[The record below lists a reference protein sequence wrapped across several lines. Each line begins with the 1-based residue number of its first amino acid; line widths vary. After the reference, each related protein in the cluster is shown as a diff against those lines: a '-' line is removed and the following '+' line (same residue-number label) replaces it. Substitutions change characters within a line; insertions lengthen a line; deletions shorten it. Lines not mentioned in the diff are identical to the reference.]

1 MTNDY
6 DYVSKQIK
14 EMIGILL
21 DLRAFDKE
29 DIDNIISV
37 IKKALTRLD
46 EKVKQHDNITNIDDL
61 F

>member
-1 MTNDY
+1 MKNDY

-21 DLRAFDKE
+21 DLKAFDRE

-37 IKKALTRLD
+37 IQKALSRLD
-46 EKVKQHDNITNIDDL
+46 EKVKNHNKIIEMNDL

>member
-1 MTNDY
+1 MNRDY

-21 DLRAFDKE
+21 DLKAFDKE

-37 IKKALTRLD
+37 IQKALSRLD
-46 EKVKQHDNITNIDDL
+46 EKVKNHNKIIEMNDL

>member
-1 MTNDY
+1 MKNDY

-14 EMIGILL
+14 EMTGILL
-21 DLRAFDKE
+21 DLKAFDKE
-29 DIDNIISV
+29 DIDNIISI

>member
-14 EMIGILL
+14 EMVGILL
-21 DLRAFDKE
+21 DLKAFDRE

-37 IKKALTRLD
+37 IQKALSRLD
-46 EKVKQHDNITNIDDL
+46 EKVKNHNKIIEMNDL

>member
-1 MTNDY
+1 MKNDY

-21 DLRAFDKE
+21 DLKAFDKE
-29 DIDNIISV
+29 DIDIIISV
-37 IKKALTRLD
+37 IKKVLSKLDKRVKESNDVLNLT
-46 EKVKQHDNITNIDDL
+46 DL